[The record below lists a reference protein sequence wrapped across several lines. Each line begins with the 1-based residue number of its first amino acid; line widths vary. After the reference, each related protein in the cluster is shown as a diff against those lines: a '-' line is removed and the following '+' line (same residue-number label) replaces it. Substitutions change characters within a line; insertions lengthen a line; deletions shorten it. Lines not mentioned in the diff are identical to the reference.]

1 MIKQTTVVVE
11 NTPGRLYEVLKTLS
25 NAEINL
31 NGISIADSTD
41 YGMFR
46 LILSD
51 PVKGQQVL
59 REAGFIVQSTDVL
72 CLSVKDEIGS
82 LQKGLACLA
91 KEQINIQYT
100 YAFGLKAAGKAL
112 IIAKTDV
119 PAETLPVFGVTL
131 FVAAIPVCASPSGG
145 QNGTPA

>member
-25 NAEINL
+25 KSEINL

-112 IIAKTDV
+112 IITKTDDNEKARRILLDQEIEDLSFEDLSERLA
-119 PAETLPVFGVTL
+119 PL
-131 FVAAIPVCASPSGG
+131 S
-145 QNGTPA
+145 

>member
-51 PVKGQQVL
+51 PVKGQQAL

-112 IIAKTDV
+112 IIAKTDDNEK
-119 PAETLPVFGVTL
+119 AKRILLDQEIEDLSFEDL
-131 FVAAIPVCASPSGG
+131 SERLASLS
-145 QNGTPA
+145 